1 MRRGWSQRRI
11 QARKAWTNR
20 LEVSRCD
27 VGSVDSRPNRRV
39 LALNDSCA
47 DLAAWIVEKF
57 RAWGD
62 CGKYRI
68 SIFHET
74 NFKRW
79 RGSGKWATQGEINY
93 AAKFSGG
100 RFENSAPQ
108 SGEFNQRRLLIIKL
122 VESLAVDGVFR
133 EPVSRITSLLTGKN
147 TGKFIKVDLLRY
159 PDCPDE
165 PRIRALCTR
174 FPANRNR
181 EFSKRKQRMQ
191 FSKQGI
197 YPMIVTID
205 HMPVV

>member
-1 MRRGWSQRRI
+1 
-11 QARKAWTNR
+11 
-20 LEVSRCD
+20 
-27 VGSVDSRPNRRV
+27 
-39 LALNDSCA
+39 LNDSCA

-147 TGKFIKVDLLRY
+147 TGKTANSGSESDQRSRY
-159 PDCPDE
+159 GADSRPFLDHVVNSRSTP
-165 PRIRALCTR
+165 
-174 FPANRNR
+174 NR
-181 EFSKRKQRMQ
+181 ELSLE
-191 FSKQGI
+191 
-197 YPMIVTID
+197 Y
-205 HMPVV
+205 